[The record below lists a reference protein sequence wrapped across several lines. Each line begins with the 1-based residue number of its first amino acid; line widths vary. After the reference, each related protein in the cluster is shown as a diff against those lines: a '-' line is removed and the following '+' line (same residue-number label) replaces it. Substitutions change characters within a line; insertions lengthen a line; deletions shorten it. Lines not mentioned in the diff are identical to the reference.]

1 MYLNQA
7 TGKDKSFEK
16 MDKEPRKARAHYVN
30 IAHCFAYEVVEANEK
45 EWDNVPHEF
54 RPTANFTQKG
64 DPKKQSS
71 LVDHGP
77 LLCTMDT

>member
-16 MDKEPRKARAHYVN
+16 MDKASKGARAHYVN
-30 IAHCFAYEVVEANEK
+30 IAHCFAYEVVKPNEK
-45 EWDNVPHEF
+45 EWDNVAHEF

-64 DPKKQSS
+64 DPKKQKK
-71 LVDHGP
+71 GWAKGQG
-77 LLCTMDT
+77 